1 MKFAEFNRKSNSLG
15 VLFFLPFPLAPHP
28 PKWIT
33 GQLLRE
39 GQYSPAGPSRY
50 GNAESFP
57 RVFSA
62 TILTME
68 TTLFIIQNLR
78 WKDTWSPW
86 SKFTDHLLPRLSK
99 EIVPSA
105 RVEKQKSLAAT
116 GQPPLNW
123 ALLVLVACVI
133 TRHWVQV
140 IPIHVTAC
148 QSVLRPQ
155 RREQEEETDV

>member
-68 TTLFIIQNLR
+68 TTPFYYPEPSVER
-78 WKDTWSPW
+78 
-86 SKFTDHLLPRLSK
+86 HL
-99 EIVPSA
+99 VPLEQIYGSF
-105 RVEKQKSLAAT
+105 
-116 GQPPLNW
+116 
-123 ALLVLVACVI
+123 
-133 TRHWVQV
+133 
-140 IPIHVTAC
+140 VTKAF
-148 QSVLRPQ
+148 
-155 RREQEEETDV
+155 